1 MAANLN
7 VDMAKVRG
15 SGPDGEVRYVDV
27 LRAPASAQLPQ
38 TLPAEPP
45 PVSEA
50 VRQVADHLGM
60 DLAGVRGSG
69 AGGEIL
75 CRDVYRAKAAARQA
89 QAPAA
94 AVQKVAPPPAPVPA
108 PAPTAAVRPLLR
120 VDASQ
125 NPLVAAALAGPGGKQ
140 LAAHASTAPPTLF
153 STGDLPPFTASGI
166 APSALLSV
174 PWFARHAV
182 AAEKS
187 PEKAAEMLEAFSGP
201 DGDVAARVDNRVVNH
216 EANYDYRLR
225 VEQWQM
231 AAAQAVGLAEW
242 EREYAAQAQRA
253 AAAARPVDEMTE
265 DELYARVFDG
275 AVRSRGPAAGR

>member
-50 VRQVADHLGM
+50 VRQVAAHLGV

-89 QAPAA
+89 QKPPAA
-94 AVQKVAPPPAPVPA
+94 APKAAPPPTPTPA
-108 PAPTAAVRPLLR
+108 PAAAVRPLLH
-120 VDASQ
+120 VDASR

-140 LAAHASTAPPTLF
+140 LAAYASTTPPTLF
-153 STGDLPPFTASGI
+153 STGDLPPFTASGM

-242 EREYAAQAQRA
+242 EREYSHHKQRA
-253 AAAARPVDEMTE
+253 AAAAKPVNEMTE
-265 DELYARVFDG
+265 DELFDAVFSST
-275 AVRSRGPAAGR
+275 VRGLGKR